1 MRRPG
6 AEDFWTANAV
16 QPLVSLL
23 TYRTER
29 PLFSGKM
36 LVEKSLC
43 PPVVH
48 RNLKFPQRELLTS
61 QPFGNS
67 ADNMKKNRPFK
78 ITAGPVEHFSNFRCL
93 SGRMAVTSENTEAT
107 PCSQG
112 KKNVLESVGS
122 CGAGCWNFWKFR
134 SGSKIDSAPA
144 GPATTT
150 QLHARLPFPV

>member
-1 MRRPG
+1 MSG
-6 AEDFWTANAV
+6 AVAFRKPFPAPARTHATAWSGGLLDGECRTAPR
-16 QPLVSLL
+16 QPPDIP
-23 TYRTER
+23 TER

-78 ITAGPVEHFSNFRCL
+78 IGEYRGNTLFAREEKRFGKCRELR
-93 SGRMAVTSENTEAT
+93 GRL
-107 PCSQG
+107 
-112 KKNVLESVGS
+112 LELL
-122 CGAGCWNFWKFR
+122 
-134 SGSKIDSAPA
+134 KI
-144 GPATTT
+144 
-150 QLHARLPFPV
+150 QKQRKE